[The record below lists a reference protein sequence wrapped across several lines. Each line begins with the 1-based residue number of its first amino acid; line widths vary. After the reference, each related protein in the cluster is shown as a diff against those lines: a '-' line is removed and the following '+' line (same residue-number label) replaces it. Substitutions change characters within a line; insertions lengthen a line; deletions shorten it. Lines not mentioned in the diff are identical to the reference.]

1 MPGTRNGRSLL
12 AVIGVAA
19 VFIACLLQTDR
30 RPAAQAD
37 DAANTNAA
45 VEPVEKDMHE
55 FMEYVFEPT
64 FKRLKPAMA
73 SQPAD
78 NAGWKIIKA
87 DGLILAEGG
96 NLLLARQP
104 EEHADAWVQ
113 LATTVR
119 KHGGEVYAAGK
130 KKDFAAAR
138 TAYTAMIE
146 SCNTCHKKFAD
157 GEHQLEP

>member
-12 AVIGVAA
+12 AVVGVAA
-19 VFIACLLQTDR
+19 VLIACSLLADQP
-30 RPAAQAD
+30 PAAQAD
-37 DAANTNAA
+37 DAAKINAA

-55 FMEYVFEPT
+55 FMEYAFEPT

-73 SQPAD
+73 AQPAD
-78 NAGWKIIKA
+78 NTGWKVIKA

-104 EEHADAWVQ
+104 EEHADVWVQ

-119 KHGGEVYAAGK
+119 KHGGELYAAGK
-130 KKDFAAAR
+130 KKDFAAASM
-138 TAYTAMIE
+138 AYTAMIE
-146 SCNTCHKKFAD
+146 NCNACHKKFAD